1 MRRYLLGRLLAL
13 LPGLLL
19 ASVVTFLMVRLIP
32 GDPIDL
38 LIGPDTPESRRQA
51 LVESYGLDRSL
62 PVQYLLWM
70 KAILQG
76 DLGESIS
83 AQRPVVEVLG
93 EQLPDTA
100 TLGLAALLLS
110 MALGIALGV
119 ASALARGKPLDYLA
133 SGVATVAMTIPGF
146 WLGLLLILVFAVQLG
161 WLPVSGADT
170 AASMIL
176 PSIALGLAGAGL
188 VARVLRG
195 SLIEALSKD
204 YVLLLKARGMSQSR
218 IFWRHALRNA
228 LIPVVTILG
237 LRIGWVIGGAVPVEV
252 VFARPGVGSLLVESI
267 GRRDY
272 PVVQATLLMLAL
284 AVMLGSLVADLVQA
298 WIDPRVR
305 RNPG

>member
-100 TLGLAALLLS
+100 ALGLAALLLS

-119 ASALARGKPLDYLA
+119 ASAMARGKPLDHLA

>member
-1 MRRYLLGRLLAL
+1 MRKYLLRRLLAL

-38 LIGPDTPESRRQA
+38 LIGPDTPESRRQS

-70 KAILQG
+70 KAILHG
-76 DLGESIS
+76 DLGESIA
-83 AQRPVVEVLG
+83 AQRPVIDVLG

-100 TLGLAALLLS
+100 ALGLAALVLS
-110 MALGIALGV
+110 MMLGIGLGV
-119 ASALARGKPLDYLA
+119 ASGMARGRPLDYLA

-176 PSIALGLAGAGL
+176 PAIALGLAGAGL

-195 SLIEALSKD
+195 SLIEAMSRD
-204 YVLLLKARGMSQSR
+204 YVLLLKARGISQSR

-284 AVMLGSLVADLVQA
+284 AVMLGSLIADLVQA

>member
-1 MRRYLLGRLLAL
+1 MSGYLLRRLLAL

-51 LVESYGLDRSL
+51 LVETYGLDRSL

-70 KAILQG
+70 KAILHG

-83 AQRPVVEVLG
+83 AQRPVIDVLA

-100 TLGLAALLLS
+100 ALGLAALVLS
-110 MALGIALGV
+110 MTLGIGLGV
-119 ASALARGKPLDYLA
+119 ASAMARGRPLDYLA

-176 PSIALGLAGAGL
+176 PAIALGLAGAGL

-195 SLIEALSKD
+195 SLIEALGRD
-204 YVLLLKARGMSQSR
+204 YVLLLKARGISPSR

-267 GRRDY
+267 SRRDY

-284 AVMLGSLVADLVQA
+284 AVMLGSLIADLLQA

>member
-13 LPGLLL
+13 LPGLFL

-100 TLGLAALLLS
+100 ALGLAALLLS

-119 ASALARGKPLDYLA
+119 VSALGRGKPLDYLA